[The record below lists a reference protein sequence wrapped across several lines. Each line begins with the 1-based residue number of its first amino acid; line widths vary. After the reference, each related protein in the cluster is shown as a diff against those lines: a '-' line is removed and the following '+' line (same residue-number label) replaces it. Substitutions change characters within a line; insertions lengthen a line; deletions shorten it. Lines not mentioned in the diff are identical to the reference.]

1 MRRKRE
7 WLINLAVMAASVV
20 LFLAF
25 CEFVVFRFVLL
36 ASDVPANDDV
46 NDVVRYAPNQRG
58 VWRVR
63 DEIAAPYAIN
73 GQGWNSASGDYS
85 RERTP
90 GLSRIAVVGDSFVEG
105 LQVAPDR
112 NFAEFIGRARHE
124 PTQVYRFGIAGAP
137 MSQYLHM
144 IDREVA
150 GYRPDCVVVLLVHN
164 DFDESFRFMPGRYTS
179 SFRKLKVE
187 GDRVVG
193 EIPPQ
198 PWRSG
203 PSEWLR
209 RTATARFLFYRWQVR
224 PEILLH
230 PRAILDSLLPRP
242 KQAPPD
248 VEPRMQANI
257 DVHAVLAQEAEI
269 KATMGYLTARIA
281 ERAKDMGAKLVFAMD
296 GHRSAIYLGIGA
308 SPALELNRL
317 AAEAAAKRGVPFVD
331 LQPAFQADWEANHR
345 RFDFDSDN
353 HWNEHGH
360 EVAAK
365 AIGSALDALGC
376 AAPP

>member
-1 MRRKRE
+1 MRRRRE

-20 LFLAF
+20 LFLAV
-25 CEFVVFRFVLL
+25 CELVIFRFVLL

-73 GQGWNSASGDYS
+73 GQGWNSASGDYA
-85 RERTP
+85 RARTP
-90 GLSRIAVVGDSFVEG
+90 GVARIAVVGDSFVEG
-105 LQVAPDR
+105 LQVPPDR
-112 NFAEFIGRARHE
+112 HFGTLVAAARRS
-124 PTQVYRFGIAGAP
+124 PTEVYRFGIAGAP

-144 IDREVA
+144 IEREVA

-164 DFDESFRFMPGRYTS
+164 DFDESFQFMPGRYTS

-198 PWRSG
+198 PWR
-203 PSEWLR
+203 PSPFEWLR
-209 RTATARFLFYRWQVR
+209 RTATARFLLYRWQVR
-224 PEILLH
+224 PAVL
-230 PRAILDSLLPRP
+230 ASLLPAA
-242 KQAPPD
+242 KQPAPN
-248 VEPRMQANI
+248 VEDRVQANI
-257 DVHAVLAQEAEI
+257 DVYAVQAQETEV
-269 KATMGYLTARIA
+269 KAAMRYLTARMA
-281 ERAKDMGAKLVFAMD
+281 ERAKEMGAKLLFAMD
-296 GHRSAIYLGIGA
+296 GHRAAIYAGAPA

-317 AAEAAAKRGVPFVD
+317 AAQAAAEHGVPFVD

-365 AIGSALDALGC
+365 AIGSALDSLGC
-376 AAPP
+376 AAPR